1 MTSLYIVVFALI
13 LAVIQLFFLLR
24 KYRKKVQELQTTYVE
39 SSTNAK
45 EADLQVNTVKT
56 STDDMAYFKS
66 ENDRILFLLL
76 EVDGKRRNQLLGI
89 TSEMYEDEEAAKK
102 WYKSLSNKVHPDKN
116 DDPRAA
122 EAFDKLKQLYNK
134 VTF

>member
-13 LAVIQLFFLLR
+13 LAVIQLFFSLR
-24 KYRKKVQELQTTYVE
+24 KYKKKVQELQTTYVE

-116 DDPRAA
+116 NDPRAA

>member
-1 MTSLYIVVFALI
+1 MTSLYVVVFAL
-13 LAVIQLFFLLR
+13 LLTVAQLLFLLR
-24 KYRKKVQELQTTYVE
+24 KYKKKIQELQSTYVE
-39 SSTNAK
+39 SSTTAE
-45 EADLQVNTVKT
+45 EADLQVNLVRT

-89 TSEMYEDEEAAKK
+89 TSEMYEDEDAAKK

-134 VTF
+134 VTY

>member
-1 MTSLYIVVFALI
+1 MTSLYVVVFAL
-13 LAVIQLFFLLR
+13 LLTVAQLFFLLR
-24 KYRKKVQELQTTYVE
+24 KYKRKIQELQSTYVE
-39 SSTNAK
+39 SSTDAE
-45 EADLQVNTVKT
+45 EAEPKVDNVKT
-56 STDDMAYFKS
+56 STDDTAYFKS

-89 TSEMYEDEEAAKK
+89 TSEMYENEDAAKK

-116 DDPRAA
+116 NDPRAA
-122 EAFDKLKQLYNK
+122 EAFNKLKQLYNK